1 MMVSVDLFGFQRILD
16 NPAPNFIYLEGE
28 KPSRDSVVK
37 AIKKGHTIAACGFS
51 EADITCDGKLPGDEI
66 SDSAHTF
73 HISACIDEGDIKEI
87 RIYGDAELV
96 YSEKVSAAGIKK
108 DIVLPP
114 SQAKLFYRVE
124 ISGEKDIYCLIST
137 PFYINK

>member
-51 EADITCDGKLPGDEI
+51 EADITFNGALPGDEVSSNNGTI
-66 SDSAHTF
+66 HLTARPDTGKITEIRVYA
-73 HISACIDEGDIKEI
+73 DEKLIYTENPDTEYVNKEI
-87 RIYGDAELV
+87 AI
-96 YSEKVSAAGIKK
+96 
-108 DIVLPP
+108 
-114 SQAKLFYRVE
+114 QADNAKHFIRVE
-124 ISGEKDIYCLIST
+124 VSGKNDLNVLIAT
-137 PFYINK
+137 PFYIK